1 MEWLE
6 RKPHKNTSSCI
17 LIIVLLIIDNY
28 DSFTYNLVQRIGE
41 HDLKHNVKREMRV
54 IRNDE
59 LTLDEI
65 IGLNPTKLIV
75 SPGPCT
81 PSESG
86 VSLATIQHFAGKIPI
101 LGVCLGHQSI
111 ASVFGLT
118 VSQYNKPMHGK
129 TSQVFHN
136 GSSLFQDVPNP
147 MIATR
152 YHSLIINDKSIQEHF
167 NITAWTEDNI
177 CMAIEWK
184 GEGKPLLGVQFHP
197 ESFLTPDGPTLIH
210 NFLVMN

>member
-1 MEWLE
+1 M
-6 RKPHKNTSSCI
+6 
-17 LIIVLLIIDNY
+17 LLIIDNY

-41 HDLKHNVKREMRV
+41 HDLEHMIEREVRV

-59 LTLDEI
+59 LTLEEI
-65 IGLNPTKLIV
+65 VALNPSKLIV

-81 PSESG
+81 PNESG
-86 VSLATIQHFAGKIPI
+86 ISTATIEHFAGQIPI

-118 VSQYNKPMHGK
+118 VSQYSKPMHGK
-129 TSQVFHN
+129 TSEVFHD
-136 GSSLFQDVPNP
+136 GSSLFQNIPNP
-147 MIATR
+147 MTATR
-152 YHSLIINDKSIQEHF
+152 YHSLIVMDDSIEEHF
-167 NITAWTEDNI
+167 NITAWTEEKI

-210 NFLVMN
+210 NFLSLN